1 MRFLL
6 PCVDVC
12 LSRSISESDRAIAH
26 SFRAARCTQRETCS
40 PFAHSLRNRSPSL
53 QRWCANN
60 LNSKIKGNNVSH
72 EEEKKKSRGKWLLVF
87 VSRSES
93 DWVEGDFDFGL
104 SVFTMPKGSAASLQE
119 SMRSCRHAIGK
130 FFFYPHQK
138 SLSLVEACLPVQF
151 LSGHEI
157 GFFKHEA
164 LMCVVFLFRNI
175 IVFIFCSL

>member
-130 FFFYPHQK
+130 FFF
-138 SLSLVEACLPVQF
+138 LPTSKIPFTRGGLPTCSVLEWARNWLFQTW
-151 LSGHEI
+151 
-157 GFFKHEA
+157 GFDV
-164 LMCVVFLFRNI
+164 CGI
-175 IVFIFCSL
+175 FI